1 MKVYMNFGKIYSV
14 LKKLLKAISIFLV
27 FFTFVV
33 SADNFISAKSE
44 KIKIK
49 KRKHRK
55 YIYRV
60 PRGILSDMQYSEE
73 AHFQLAFITP
83 KLREYLKSKDKMP
96 AEVPYWDKSEDLTI
110 YVIPVRADHES
121 GRKNFASFSG
131 GAPKKFYFKDKK
143 NDSLTCIPD
152 TEESIPLKGDTLE
165 YIYRT
170 YWISDIADSFFLEID
185 HRGVIPFLKTTFTK
199 DCLSKLN
206 KPVAYLESEG
216 TRDNLGTFWI
226 DFKKPRIVRKV
237 TTVSKTRIK
246 RSVLEYLFEQF

>member
-1 MKVYMNFGKIYSV
+1 MNLGNIYTVS
-14 LKKLLKAISIFLV
+14 KKLLKLIPALLLCLT
-27 FFTFVV
+27 FFVGTN
-33 SADNFISAKSE
+33 NFTSAKSE
-44 KIKIK
+44 EIKLK

-83 KLREYLKSKDKMP
+83 KVREYLKSRDRMP

-110 YVIPVRADHES
+110 YVIPVKVDHES
-121 GRKNFASFSG
+121 GRRDFASYSG

-143 NDSLTCIPD
+143 NDSLTCLPE
-152 TEESIPLKGDTLE
+152 TQESIPLKGDTLE
-165 YIYRT
+165 YMYRT
-170 YWISDIADSFFLEID
+170 YWITDIADSYVVDID

-199 DCLSKLN
+199 NCLSKLA

-216 TRDNLGTFWI
+216 TRNNLGTFWVNY
-226 DFKKPRIVRKV
+226 KKPIVIKKV
-237 TTVSKTRIK
+237 TTVSKARIK
-246 RSVLEYLFEQF
+246 KSVLEYLFEQF